1 MLFQPVFHQI
11 NAGFNVLAEPCG
23 VIHAKAPLYQPLHGL
38 LVVVGGVLGTGAGEL
53 VLGPA
58 PEAFDGHE
66 V

>member
-1 MLFQPVFHQI
+1 MLLHPVFHQI
-11 NAGFNVLAEPCG
+11 NAGFNVLAEPSG
-23 VIHAKAPLYQPLHGL
+23 VIHTEAPLHQSLHGL
-38 LVVVGGVLGTGAGEL
+38 LVVVGGILGAGAGEL